1 MNYLVYSNP
10 EKATYPVC
18 ILVSAIRKAEIM
30 DAYLKTGI
38 NPDDVLVMDLHYSK
52 DKKKTPVSEIKAYLT
67 EELVPQLVRLG
78 VQHVLVTDSDYF
90 KVLAGVVKAEAH
102 LGYVLPS
109 SFGSFKVVYAPSYR
123 AIFYDPV
130 KVKAKITQ
138 AVDALVADLQ
148 GQYAKPGEGI
158 IKFAAHPGTNEEI
171 QQWLDKLL
179 AMDCDLTCDIEAFS
193 LKHHTAGIGTITF
206 CWSQHEG
213 IAFAVDYQEI
223 PGATEAPYGKQVF
236 NVEVRAMLLKFFL
249 AFKQK
254 MIYHNIAY
262 DVYNLIY
269 QLFMVD
275 ILDTGGLLDGMDVM
289 LKNWDCT
296 KLITYLATNSCAGNK
311 LGLKAQAQEFSGNY
325 GMDEIHDI
333 TKIPLDKLLTYNLVD
348 GLSTWFTYH
357 KHWDTLV
364 ADQQE
369 EIYQTLFKPA
379 TLDIIQMQLTGLP
392 LNMERVKEVKA
403 ILQAIED
410 QATSVIQQ
418 SPLVQQYT
426 HHLREKHVAKRNSEL
441 KKKQITM
448 ADDEVLAVNFNPN
461 SGPQLQELLFEMV
474 GLPVISYTDSKQPGT
489 DGDTL
494 KSLQNHTKD
503 ADVLSFLGSLI
514 DYKAV
519 NKLLVSF
526 IPAFEEAVRGPD
538 GWHYLFGSFNLGGT
552 VSGRLS
558 SSNPNMQ
565 NLPAN
570 IVMAISAALLTLFE
584 KQLEGFIEKG
594 KLNLG
599 KLIKSCFQAGPGWLF
614 AGLDYASL
622 EDRISALTTKDP
634 NKLRVYTDGYCG
646 HCLRA
651 FSYYGDQMPDIVDT
665 VASINSIEDKY
676 KPLRTESKAPTFL
689 LTYGGS
695 YLGLMKNCGFP
706 IEKAKAIEA
715 KYHQLYKVSD
725 DWVASKLN
733 EASKIGYVVTAFG
746 LRVRTPLLHQVIRG
760 NSKTPHEAEAEGRTA
775 GNALGQ
781 GWGLLNSRAG
791 AEFMGKVRKS
801 KHRLNIRPCAH
812 IHDAQYY
819 MIRDHIEPVMF
830 TNEHLVKA
838 VEWQDHPDIAH
849 DQVKLGGKLGIFWP
863 SWKNEITIPNGA
875 SQSEIFSIIDKL
887 MS

>member
-30 DAYLKTGI
+30 EAYLKTGL

-67 EELVPQLVRLG
+67 EELVPELVRLG

-90 KVLAGVVKAEAH
+90 KVLAGVAKAEAH

-109 SFGSFKVVYAPSYR
+109 SFGSFKVVYAPSYKT
-123 AIFYDPV
+123 IFYDPV
-130 KVKAKITQ
+130 KVKAKIAQ
-138 AVDALVADLQ
+138 AVDALVADIQ

-158 IKFAAHPGTNEEI
+158 IKFAKYPDSPDYI
-171 QQWLDKLL
+171 QNWLNKLL
-179 AMDCDLTCDIEAFS
+179 EMDCDLTCDIEAFS

-206 CWSQHEG
+206 CWNQHEG

-223 PGATEAPYGKQVF
+223 TGATEAPYGQQVF
-236 NVEVRAMLLKFFL
+236 NVEVRDMLLKFFL
-249 AFKQK
+249 AFKRK

-262 DVYNLIY
+262 DAYVLIY

-275 ILDTGGLLDGMDVM
+275 ILDTEGLLDGMDVM

-333 TKIPLDKLLTYNLVD
+333 TKIPLDKLLTYNLID
-348 GLSTWFTYH
+348 GLSTWYTYH

-426 HHLREKHVAKRNSEL
+426 HHLREKHVAKRNSEM
-441 KKKQITM
+441 KKKQITL
-448 ADDEVLAVNFNPN
+448 ADAEVLAVNFNPN

-494 KSLQNHTKD
+494 KALQNHTQNT
-503 ADVLSFLGSLI
+503 DVLAFLGSLI

-526 IPAFEEAVRGPD
+526 IPAFEEAAQGPD
-538 GWHYLFGSFNLGGT
+538 GWHYLFGNFNLGGA

-558 SSNPNMQ
+558 SSNPNLQ

-570 IVMAISAALLTLFE
+570 IVMAVSVALLALFG

-599 KLIKSCFQAGPGWLF
+599 KIIKSCFQAPIGWLF
-614 AGLDYASL
+614 VGLDFASL

-651 FSYYGDQMPDIVDT
+651 FSYFGDQMPDIVDT
-665 VASINSIEDKY
+665 VESINSIEQLY
-676 KPLRTESKAPTFL
+676 KHLRQEGKTPTFL
-689 LTYGGS
+689 LTYAGTYKG
-695 YLGLMKNCGFP
+695 MMQQCGFTM
-706 IEKAKAIEA
+706 EKAKMIEA
-715 KYHQLYKVSD
+715 KYHELYKASD
-725 DWVASKLN
+725 DWVAAKLD
-733 EASKIGYVVTAFG
+733 EASKTGYITAAFG
-746 LRVRTPLLHQVIRG
+746 LRVRTPLLSQVIRG
-760 NSKTPHEAEAEGRTA
+760 NSKTPHESVKEGRTA

-781 GWGLLNSRAG
+781 SWCLLNSRAG
-791 AEFMGKVRKS
+791 TEFMGKVRKS

-812 IHDAQYY
+812 VHDAQYLL
-819 MIRDHIEPVMF
+819 IRDNIETVMY

-838 VEWQDHPDIAH
+838 VEWQNHPDIAH
-849 DQVKLGGKLGIFWP
+849 NQVKLGGKLGIFWP

-875 SQSEIFSIIDKL
+875 SQEEIFNIVNKVIS
-887 MS
+887 

>member
-18 ILVSAIRKAEIM
+18 ILVSAIRKTEIM

-67 EELVPQLVRLG
+67 EELIPELVRLG
-78 VQHVLVTDSDYF
+78 VQHILVTDSDYF
-90 KVLAGVVKAEAH
+90 KVLAGVAKAEAH

-109 SFGSFKVVYAPSYR
+109 SFGSFKVVYAPSYK

-130 KVKAKITQ
+130 KVKAKIAQ

-148 GQYAKPGEGI
+148 GQYAKPGDGI
-158 IKFAAHPGTNEEI
+158 IKFAAYPRTNEGI

-206 CWSQHEG
+206 CWNQHEG

-249 AFKQK
+249 AFKRK

-275 ILDTGGLLDGMDVM
+275 ILDTEGLLDGMDVM
-289 LKNWDCT
+289 LSNWDCT

-325 GMDEIHDI
+325 SMEDIHDI
-333 TKIPLDKLLTYNLVD
+333 TKIPLDKLLEYNLVD

-369 EIYQTLFKPA
+369 EVYQTLFKPA

-426 HHLREKHVAKRNSEL
+426 HHLREKHVTKRNSEL

-448 ADDEVLAVNFNPN
+448 ADTEVLAVNFNPN

-494 KSLQNHTKD
+494 KALQSHTKN

-514 DYKAV
+514 EFKSV
-519 NKLLVSF
+519 NKILVSF
-526 IPAFEEAVRGPD
+526 IPSFEEAVPGKD
-538 GWHYLFGSFNLGGT
+538 GWHYLFGNFNLGGT

-558 SSNPNMQ
+558 SSNP
-565 NLPAN
+565 
-570 IVMAISAALLTLFE
+570 
-584 KQLEGFIEKG
+584 
-594 KLNLG
+594 
-599 KLIKSCFQAGPGWLF
+599 
-614 AGLDYASL
+614 
-622 EDRISALTTKDP
+622 
-634 NKLRVYTDGYCG
+634 
-646 HCLRA
+646 
-651 FSYYGDQMPDIVDT
+651 
-665 VASINSIEDKY
+665 
-676 KPLRTESKAPTFL
+676 
-689 LTYGGS
+689 
-695 YLGLMKNCGFP
+695 
-706 IEKAKAIEA
+706 
-715 KYHQLYKVSD
+715 
-725 DWVASKLN
+725 
-733 EASKIGYVVTAFG
+733 
-746 LRVRTPLLHQVIRG
+746 
-760 NSKTPHEAEAEGRTA
+760 
-775 GNALGQ
+775 
-781 GWGLLNSRAG
+781 
-791 AEFMGKVRKS
+791 
-801 KHRLNIRPCAH
+801 
-812 IHDAQYY
+812 
-819 MIRDHIEPVMF
+819 
-830 TNEHLVKA
+830 
-838 VEWQDHPDIAH
+838 
-849 DQVKLGGKLGIFWP
+849 
-863 SWKNEITIPNGA
+863 
-875 SQSEIFSIIDKL
+875 
-887 MS
+887 

>member
-1 MNYLVYSNP
+1 MNYLVYNTHVS
-10 EKATYPVC
+10 TYPVC
-18 ILVSAIRKAEIM
+18 ILVSAIHKAEILN
-30 DAYLKTGI
+30 AYLKTGI
-38 NPDDVLVMDLHYSK
+38 NPDDVLVMDLHHRTR
-52 DKKKTPVSEIKAYLT
+52 KKTPVAEIKAYLK
-67 EELVPQLVRLG
+67 EELVPELVRLG

-90 KVLAGVVKAEAH
+90 KVLAGVAKAEAH

-109 SFGSFKVVYAPSYR
+109 SFGSFKVVYAPSYK

-130 KVKAKITQ
+130 KVKAKIAQ
-138 AVDALVADLQ
+138 AVDALVADIQ
-148 GQYAKPGEGI
+148 GQYANPGEGI
-158 IKFAAHPGTNEEI
+158 IKFSAYPRTNEKI

-206 CWSQHEG
+206 CWNQHEG
-213 IAFAVDYQEI
+213 IAFAVDYQAI
-223 PGATEAPYGKQVF
+223 TGATEAPYGKQVF
-236 NVEVRAMLLKFFL
+236 NVEVRAMLLNFFL
-249 AFKQK
+249 AFKRK

-262 DVYNLIY
+262 DVYNMIY
-269 QLFMVD
+269 NLFMVD
-275 ILDTGGLLDGMDVM
+275 ILDTESLLDGMDVM
-289 LKNWDCT
+289 LRNWECT

-325 GMDEIHDI
+325 GMEDIHDI
-333 TKIPLDKLLTYNLVD
+333 TKIPLNKLLEYNLVD

-448 ADDEVLAVNFNPN
+448 ADAEVLAVNFNPN

-494 KSLQNHTKD
+494 KALQNHTQD
-503 ADVLSFLGSLI
+503 SDVLSFLGSLI

-526 IPAFEEAVRGPD
+526 IPAFEEAVQGPD

-570 IVMAISAALLTLFE
+570 IVMTISAALLTLFE
-584 KQLEGFIEKG
+584 KQLEGFVEKG

-599 KLIKSCFQAGPGWLF
+599 KLIKSCFQAPPGWLF
-614 AGLDYASL
+614 CGLDFASL

-634 NKLRVYTDGYCG
+634 NKLKVYTDGYDG
-646 HCLRA
+646 HSMRA
-651 FSYYGDQMPDIVDT
+651 FSYFGDQMPDIVDT
-665 VASINSIEDKY
+665 VESINSIEHKY
-676 KPLRTESKAPTFL
+676 KHFRQDSKAPTFA
-689 LTYGGS
+689 LTYQGT
-695 YLGLMKNCGFP
+695 YKTLMTNCGFP
-706 IEKAKAIEA
+706 IDKAKMVEA
-715 KYHQLYKVSD
+715 KYHILYKVSD
-725 DWVASKLN
+725 DWVAAKLT
-733 EASKIGYVVTAFG
+733 EASKTGYIIAAFG

-760 NSKTPHEAEAEGRTA
+760 NSKTPYEAEAEGRTA

-781 GWGLLNSRAG
+781 SWCLLNSRAS
-791 AEFMGKVRKS
+791 AEFMGKVRAS
-801 KHRLNIRPCAH
+801 KYRLDIRPCAH
-812 IHDAQYY
+812 IHDAGYHL
-819 MIRDHIEPVMF
+819 IRDNIGAIMF

-875 SQSEIFSIIDKL
+875 SQEEIFSIIDKV